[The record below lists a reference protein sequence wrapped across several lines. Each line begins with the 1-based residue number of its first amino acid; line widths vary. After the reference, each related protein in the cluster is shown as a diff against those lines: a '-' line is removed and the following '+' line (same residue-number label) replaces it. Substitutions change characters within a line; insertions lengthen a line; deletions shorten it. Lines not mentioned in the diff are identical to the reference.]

1 MISNAERFNFLMAC
15 WRASRPLDAIRF
27 LALPVRAS
35 LWRARRSVQRARVVN
50 VAPPMP
56 REFPS
61 LSHIV
66 NPVFSRPCQNSNPV
80 LAPEALLAEV
90 EGQSNGV
97 YRLAGGRYHHL
108 VSGALDRLDDVEDRH
123 AFHRLYWAARYA
135 QAAALGHAKARDAL
149 TCELPAWLDSQCDGD
164 SVAMAPYT
172 VSERIASLAECL
184 FWLAYG
190 RQDEATALIAPVKRR
205 I

>member
-1 MISNAERFNFLMAC
+1 
-15 WRASRPLDAIRF
+15 
-27 LALPVRAS
+27 
-35 LWRARRSVQRARVVN
+35 
-50 VAPPMP
+50 MP

-80 LAPEALLAEV
+80 LAPEALLAAV

-135 QAAALGHAKARDAL
+135 
-149 TCELPAWLDSQCDGD
+149 
-164 SVAMAPYT
+164 
-172 VSERIASLAECL
+172 
-184 FWLAYG
+184 
-190 RQDEATALIAPVKRR
+190 
-205 I
+205 